1 MDSQTTDPR
10 YEAVPL
16 VEDSEKD
23 SQESDGCPIHMSHE
37 SRHVKRNV
45 ILLRV
50 FMFSFFI
57 ALAGNI
63 GLLFFHPAIRAEDP
77 LILTPVP
84 KSKSTSQPKSRVS
97 SLVPA
102 F

>member
-16 VEDSEKD
+16 VEDSEEV
-23 SQESDGCPIHMSHE
+23 SQESDGRSIHTLHE
-37 SRHVKRNV
+37 SRHARRNG
-45 ILLRV
+45 ILLPV

-84 KSKSTSQPKSRVS
+84 KSESTSQRKAKFHR
-97 SLVPA
+97 
-102 F
+102 